1 MNRVLADGD
10 AVTVV
15 ELLLLDRLAVDE
27 RAVGAPEVD
36 DPELLAAPLDAGM
49 MPAGGRVSKYEVVVG
64 RAAQTQ
70 SAVSRAVRVTRVR
83 S

>member
-15 ELLLLDRLAVDE
+15 ELLLLDGLAVDQ

-36 DPELLAAPLDAGM
+36 DPELLAAALDAGVM
-49 MPAGGRVSKYEVVVG
+49 SARGRVAKDEVVVG
-64 RAAQTQ
+64 GAAEAQ
-70 SAVSRAVRVTRVR
+70 SVVGSAMRMTGVR